1 MREVIRGS
9 VVVRVQVRGWLFA
22 GVGAMAAI
30 PVGVAAM
37 SVSTAVLVVARTGL
51 PAGARVPVFLVAC
64 VIAAWAMGLPHGVRR
79 AGVRLANGLLG
90 TELPRPLG
98 PPRSFGDRLRAAAWL
113 PVHTA
118 VGGVV
123 VTTTGLCLM
132 VALVLPSAW
141 LTGEGEMALFWFTA
155 SAPRG
160 PAGAWTLLAAAACLL
175 AAAGSAWA
183 GTALLR
189 RLAPV
194 LLGPGPAERAAAAE
208 ARSRTLAQR
217 NRLAQELHDSIGHTL
232 TASTIQAAVARELL
246 DRDPQAARRALS
258 SIEETSRAAMDD
270 LDHVVGILREAPA
283 STRPQPTLAD
293 LDVLAERIRRTGAAL
308 TVETRGDL
316 GHVPATVSRE
326 AYRILQECLTNTLK
340 HGGTDGIRLGVT
352 ARGDRLR
359 LVVTNPLRTTPPTAR
374 APRPGHGLEGLGER
388 VRLLRGELSAGPT
401 GDGHWQVTAD
411 LPLGPHA

>member
-1 MREVIRGS
+1 M
-9 VVVRVQVRGWLFA
+9 
-22 GVGAMAAI
+22 
-30 PVGVAAM
+30 
-37 SVSTAVLVVARTGL
+37 AVLL
-51 PAGARVPVFLVAC
+51 AGFA
-64 VIAAWAMGLPHGVRR
+64 IAAWAMGLPHGVRR

-90 TELPRPLG
+90 TDLPRPLG
-98 PPRSFGDRLRAAAWL
+98 PPRSWSDRARAAAWL
-113 PVHTA
+113 PVHAA

-123 VTTTGLCLM
+123 AAVTGLCLM
-132 VALVLPSAW
+132 AAFMLPAVWLGGHGEVAV
-141 LTGEGEMALFWFTA
+141 FWFTA

-160 PAGAWTLLAAAACLL
+160 LPGAWTLPAAVAFLL
-175 AAAGSAWA
+175 VGAGCVWA

-208 ARSRTLAQR
+208 ARSRMLAQR

-232 TASTIQAAVARELL
+232 TASTIQAAVAQELL

-283 STRPQPTLAD
+283 PTRPQPALTD
-293 LDVLAERIRRTGAAL
+293 LGALTERIRRTGAAPA
-308 TVETRGDL
+308 VETEGDL
-316 GHVPATVSRE
+316 GRVPATVSRE
-326 AYRILQECLTNTLK
+326 AYRILQESLTNALK
-340 HGGTDGIRLGVT
+340 HGARDGIRLYV
-352 ARGDRLR
+352 AVRGDRLR
-359 LVVTNPLRTTPPTAR
+359 LAVTNQLPTPPPTGRTA
-374 APRPGHGLEGLGER
+374 RPGHGLDGLGER

-401 GDGHWQVTAD
+401 GDGRWHVTAD